1 MDRIRVD
8 LQSCF
13 CYYLV
18 LNQTEVFYKL
28 SLIDIVGRLIN
39 NQRTLLEKE
48 LQEKASAPVIFKRRF
63 RMLSQLA
70 DYESQIYKK
79 IYNFVTDDVC
89 DYIQVIYLIKTEI
102 QNVTNRSG

>member
-48 LQEKASAPVIFKRRF
+48 LQEKASDPVIFKRRF

-79 IYNFVTDDVC
+79 IYNFDTEDFN
-89 DYIQVIYLIKTEI
+89 DYKQIVYLINNEI
-102 QNVTNRSG
+102 QNVTDRSG